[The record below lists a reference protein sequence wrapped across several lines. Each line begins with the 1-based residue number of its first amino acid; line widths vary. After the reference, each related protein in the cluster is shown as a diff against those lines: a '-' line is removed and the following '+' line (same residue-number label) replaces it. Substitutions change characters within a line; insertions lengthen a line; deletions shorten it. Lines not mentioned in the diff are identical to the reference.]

1 MFHLYYTS
9 FVRKK
14 IRIRQ
19 TKKRAIVKGLTQTR
33 LNHGNE
39 LFTLTP
45 SPPVKKNR
53 LKYLI
58 ERRNPMRWRG
68 ERQSD
73 NVEDR
78 RGISISR
85 GAKVGGISGLGLVAL
100 VVVGMFLGIDP
111 TVILQ
116 QVGQNATSSSVTA
129 ERGARPAAN
138 DDMRNFVAVVLAET
152 EDVWNDAFQK
162 AGRTY
167 EEPKLVLFSGAVE
180 SACGM
185 AESAVGPFYCPA
197 DHKVYLDLVFFDELH
212 SRFGA
217 SGDFAQAYV
226 IAHEVGH
233 HVQTLLG
240 ITRKVTELQSKSGTR
255 DRNKLSVMMELQADC
270 LAGMWAHQAQKKRNI
285 LEAGDIE
292 EGLNAAS
299 AVGDDR
305 IQKRTRG
312 YVVPDG
318 FTHGSSEQRVGWF
331 KRGLEQGS
339 FQACNTFN
347 ADRL

>member
-1 MFHLYYTS
+1 
-9 FVRKK
+9 
-14 IRIRQ
+14 
-19 TKKRAIVKGLTQTR
+19 
-33 LNHGNE
+33 
-39 LFTLTP
+39 
-45 SPPVKKNR
+45 
-53 LKYLI
+53 
-58 ERRNPMRWRG
+58 MRWRG

-78 RGISISR
+78 RGMSVSR
-85 GAKVGGISGLGLVAL
+85 GAKIGGISGLGLVA
-100 VVVGMFLGIDP
+100 VVVISMFLGVDP
-111 TVILQ
+111 TALLQ
-116 QVGQNATSSSVTA
+116 VVGQSTQSTTMSTEQTTSA
-129 ERGARPAAN
+129 PAN

-152 EDVWNDAFQK
+152 EDVWNETFQK

-185 AESAVGPFYCPA
+185 ADAAVGPFYCPT
-197 DHKVYLDLVFFDELH
+197 DHKVYLDLVFFEDLH

-226 IAHEVGH
+226 IAHEIGH
-233 HVQTLLG
+233 HVQTQLG
-240 ITRKVTELQSKSGTR
+240 IIQKVNAMQARASKT
-255 DRNKLSVMMELQADC
+255 DRNKLNVMLELQADC

-305 IQKRTRG
+305 IQKRTQG

-318 FTHGSSEQRVGWF
+318 FTHGSSAQRVKWF
-331 KRGLEQGS
+331 RRGLEQGNIS
-339 FQACNTFN
+339 ACDTFN
-347 ADRL
+347 ADEL

>member
-1 MFHLYYTS
+1 
-9 FVRKK
+9 
-14 IRIRQ
+14 
-19 TKKRAIVKGLTQTR
+19 
-33 LNHGNE
+33 
-39 LFTLTP
+39 
-45 SPPVKKNR
+45 
-53 LKYLI
+53 
-58 ERRNPMRWRG
+58 MRWRG

-78 RGISISR
+78 RGMSVSR
-85 GAKVGGISGLGLVAL
+85 GAKIGGISGLGLVA
-100 VVVGMFLGIDP
+100 VVVISMFLGVDP
-111 TVILQ
+111 TALLQ
-116 QVGQNATSSSVTA
+116 VVGQSTQSSSVSTEQTA
-129 ERGARPAAN
+129 SPPAN

-152 EDVWNDAFQK
+152 EDVWKETFQN

-185 AESAVGPFYCPA
+185 ADAAVGPFYCPA
-197 DHKVYLDLVFFDELH
+197 DHKVYLDLAFFEDLH

-226 IAHEVGH
+226 IAHEIGH
-233 HVQTLLG
+233 HVQTQLG
-240 ITRKVTELQSKSGTR
+240 IIQKVNAMQARTDRTE
-255 DRNKLSVMMELQADC
+255 RNKLNVMLELQADC

-285 LEAGDIE
+285 LEEGDIE

-305 IQKRTRG
+305 IQKRTQG

-318 FTHGSSEQRVGWF
+318 FTHGSSAQRVRWF
-331 KRGLEQGS
+331 KKGLEQGDIA
-339 FQACNTFN
+339 ACNTFN
-347 ADRL
+347 AGDL

>member
-1 MFHLYYTS
+1 
-9 FVRKK
+9 
-14 IRIRQ
+14 
-19 TKKRAIVKGLTQTR
+19 
-33 LNHGNE
+33 
-39 LFTLTP
+39 
-45 SPPVKKNR
+45 
-53 LKYLI
+53 
-58 ERRNPMRWRG
+58 MRWRG

-78 RGISISR
+78 RGMSVSR
-85 GAKVGGISGLGLVAL
+85 GAKIGGISGLGLVA
-100 VVVGMFLGIDP
+100 VVVISMFLGVDP
-111 TVILQ
+111 TALLQ
-116 QVGQNATSSSVTA
+116 VVGQNTQSTTMSTEQTTSA
-129 ERGARPAAN
+129 PAN

-152 EDVWNDAFQK
+152 EDVWNETFQK

-185 AESAVGPFYCPA
+185 ADAAVGPFYCPT
-197 DHKVYLDLVFFDELH
+197 DHKVYLDLVFFEDLH

-226 IAHEVGH
+226 IAHEIGH
-233 HVQTLLG
+233 HVQTQLG
-240 ITRKVTELQSKSGTR
+240 IIQKVNAMQARASKT
-255 DRNKLSVMMELQADC
+255 DRNKLNVMLELQADC

-305 IQKRTRG
+305 IQKRTQG

-318 FTHGSSEQRVGWF
+318 FTHGSSAQRVKWF
-331 KRGLEQGS
+331 RRGLEQGNIS
-339 FQACNTFN
+339 ACDTFN
-347 ADRL
+347 ADEL

>member
-1 MFHLYYTS
+1 
-9 FVRKK
+9 
-14 IRIRQ
+14 
-19 TKKRAIVKGLTQTR
+19 
-33 LNHGNE
+33 
-39 LFTLTP
+39 
-45 SPPVKKNR
+45 
-53 LKYLI
+53 
-58 ERRNPMRWRG
+58 MRWRG

-78 RGISISR
+78 RGMSMSR
-85 GAKVGGISGLGLVAL
+85 GAKVGGIGGLGLLAL
-100 VVVGMFLGIDP
+100 VVIGLFMGIDP
-111 TVILQ
+111 STLLQ
-116 QVGQNATSSSVTA
+116 LGENLPSSSVST
-129 ERGARPAAN
+129 EQGVRPAAN
-138 DDMRNFVAVVLAET
+138 DDIRNFVAVVLAET

-167 EEPKLVLFSGAVE
+167 QEPKLVLFSGAVE

-226 IAHEVGH
+226 IAHEIGH

-240 ITRKVTELQSKSGTR
+240 ITQKVAELQSRANTA
-255 DRNKLSVMMELQADC
+255 DRNKLSVMVELQTDC
-270 LAGMWAHQAQKKRNI
+270 LAGMWANNAEKKRNI

-318 FTHGSSEQRVGWF
+318 FTHGSSAQRVSWF
-331 KRGLEQGS
+331 KRGYEQGS
-339 FQACNTFN
+339 IQACNTFE
-347 ADRL
+347 AYRP

>member
-1 MFHLYYTS
+1 
-9 FVRKK
+9 
-14 IRIRQ
+14 
-19 TKKRAIVKGLTQTR
+19 
-33 LNHGNE
+33 
-39 LFTLTP
+39 
-45 SPPVKKNR
+45 
-53 LKYLI
+53 
-58 ERRNPMRWRG
+58 MRWRG
-68 ERQSD
+68 ERQSS

-78 RGISISR
+78 RGMSVSR
-85 GAKVGGISGLGLVAL
+85 GAKVGGIGGLGLVA
-100 VVVGMFLGIDP
+100 VVVIGMFLGVDP
-111 TVILQ
+111 SDLLQ
-116 QVGQNATSSSVTA
+116 IISQSTPSSSVST
-129 ERGARPAAN
+129 EQSTVPAAN
-138 DDMRNFVAVVLAET
+138 DDLRNFVAVVLAET
-152 EDVWNDAFQK
+152 EDVWNETFQQSGK
-162 AGRTY
+162 TY
-167 EEPKLVLFSGAVE
+167 QEPGLVLFSGAVE

-185 AESAVGPFYCPA
+185 ADSAVGPFYCPA
-197 DHKVYLDLVFFDELH
+197 DQKVYLDLVFFEELH

-240 ITRKVTELQSKSGTR
+240 ITQKVTRLQAQSSTS

-270 LAGMWAHQAQKKRNI
+270 LSGVWAHQAQKNRNI

-318 FTHGSSEQRVGWF
+318 FTHGSSAQRVRWF
-331 KRGLEQGS
+331 KRGFEQGNIK
-339 FQACNTFN
+339 ACDTFN
-347 ADRL
+347 ADHL